1 MSDFRIYSIVIG
13 IALVL
18 IYALGSGIWTSSSPG
33 WYGTLERP
41 PWQPPDFV
49 FGLIWPYNF
58 IVLGIAAFQI
68 SASLSRNEVLI
79 WLTCFALSV
88 AAALSWA
95 YNFYVPHNLQLAAFS
110 LGITALLTLPVLL
123 LTFKAST
130 LLGFALMPYQIWVA
144 IATTLAWG
152 YYTRN

>member
-1 MSDFRIYSIVIG
+1 MEMRHWGSIIGLLLVIT
-13 IALVL
+13 
-18 IYALGSGIWTSSSPG
+18 YAIGSGIWTSSSPG
-33 WYGTLERP
+33 WYGNLNRP

-68 SASLSRNEVLI
+68 SASLSRNQILI

-88 AAALSWA
+88 AAALTWA
-95 YNFYVPHNLQLAAFS
+95 YNFYVPHNLQLAAIS
-110 LGITALLTLPVLL
+110 LGITTMLTIPVLV
-123 LTFKAST
+123 LTFRAST
-130 LLGFALMPYQIWVA
+130 LLGFALLPYQIWVA
-144 IATTLAWG
+144 IASTLAWG

>member
-1 MSDFRIYSIVIG
+1 MESWRTLAAVVG
-13 IALVL
+13 IALVS
-18 IYALGSGIWTSSSPG
+18 IYAIGAGFWVSSNSS
-33 WYGTLERP
+33 WYFSLNRP
-41 PWQPPDFV
+41 AWQPPDWI
-49 FGLIWPYNF
+49 FGIIWPYNF

-68 SASLSRNEVLI
+68 SASLSRNEVII

-130 LLGFALMPYQIWVA
+130 LLGFALLPYQIWVA

>member
-1 MSDFRIYSIVIG
+1 MDFRTVAAAIG
-13 IALVL
+13 ILLVI
-18 IYALGSGIWTSSSPG
+18 IYAFGSGIWTSSSPG
-33 WYGTLERP
+33 WYGTLNRP

-49 FGLIWPYNF
+49 FGIIWPYNF
-58 IVLGIAAFQI
+58 IVLGVASYRI
-68 SASLSRNEVLI
+68 SMALNRDETII

-88 AAALSWA
+88 VAALSWA

-110 LGITALLTLPVLL
+110 LGATTLLTLPMLFY
-123 LTFKAST
+123 TFRVSLA
-130 LLGFALMPYQIWVA
+130 LGFALLPYQIWVA

>member
-1 MSDFRIYSIVIG
+1 MEFRTVAAAIG
-13 IALVL
+13 IILVI
-18 IYALGSGIWTSSSPG
+18 IYAFGSGIWTSSSPG
-33 WYGTLERP
+33 WYGTLNRP

-58 IVLGIAAFQI
+58 IVLGIASYRI
-68 SASLSRNEVLI
+68 SMTLNRNEAII
-79 WLTCFALSV
+79 WLSCFALSV
-88 AAALSWA
+88 VAALSWA

-110 LGITALLTLPVLL
+110 LGATAVLTLPMLFY
-123 LTFKAST
+123 TFRVSLA
-130 LLGFALMPYQIWVA
+130 LGFALLPYQIWVA

>member
-1 MSDFRIYSIVIG
+1 MEFRTVAAAIG
-13 IALVL
+13 IILVI
-18 IYALGSGIWTSSSPG
+18 IYAFGSGIWTSSSPG
-33 WYGTLERP
+33 WYGTLNRP

-58 IVLGIAAFQI
+58 IVLGIASYRI
-68 SASLSRNEVLI
+68 SMTLNRNETII
-79 WLTCFALSV
+79 WLSSFALSV
-88 AAALSWA
+88 VAALSWA

-110 LGITALLTLPVLL
+110 LGATALLTLPMLFYTFRVS
-123 LTFKAST
+123 LT
-130 LLGFALMPYQIWVA
+130 LGFALLPYQIWVA

>member
-1 MSDFRIYSIVIG
+1 MEIRLWGSIIG
-13 IALVL
+13 LLLVF
-18 IYALGSGIWTSSSPG
+18 IYAIGSGIWTSSSPG
-33 WYGTLERP
+33 WYVTLNRP

-88 AAALSWA
+88 GAALSWA

-110 LGITALLTLPVLL
+110 LGATALLTLPLL
-123 LTFKAST
+123 FYAFRVSLFLGLA
-130 LLGFALMPYQIWVA
+130 LLPYQIWVG

-152 YYTRN
+152 YYARN

>member
-1 MSDFRIYSIVIG
+1 MEFKTGAAAIG
-13 IALVL
+13 IILVV

-33 WYGTLERP
+33 WYSSLNRP

-58 IVLGIAAFQI
+58 IILGIACVRV
-68 SASLSRNEVLI
+68 SYSLTRIEIII

-88 AAALSWA
+88 TAALSWA
-95 YNFYVPHNLQLAAFS
+95 YNFYVPHNLQFAALS
-110 LGITALLTLPVLL
+110 LGVTALLTIPMLL
-123 LTFKAST
+123 LTFRTSIA
-130 LLGFALMPYQIWVA
+130 LGFALLPYQIWVA

>member
-1 MSDFRIYSIVIG
+1 MEFKTVAAAIG
-13 IALVL
+13 IILVV
-18 IYALGSGIWTSSSPG
+18 IYAIGSGIWTSISPG
-33 WYGTLERP
+33 WYSSLNRP

-58 IVLGIAAFQI
+58 IILGIAAVRV
-68 SASLSRNEVLI
+68 SNSLTRNEVI
-79 WLTCFALSV
+79 VWLTCFALSV

-95 YNFYVPHNLQLAAFS
+95 YNFYVPHNLQLAALS
-110 LGITALLTLPVLL
+110 LGATALLTIPMLL
-123 LTFKAST
+123 LTFRTSIA
-130 LLGFALMPYQIWVA
+130 LGFALLPYQIWVA

>member
-1 MSDFRIYSIVIG
+1 MEIRLWGSVIG
-13 IALVL
+13 LLLV
-18 IYALGSGIWTSSSPG
+18 ITYAIGSGIWTSSSPG
-33 WYGTLERP
+33 WYGNLNRP

-68 SASLSRNEVLI
+68 SASLSRNQILI

-88 AAALSWA
+88 VAALTWA
-95 YNFYVPHNLQLAAFS
+95 YSFYVPHNLQLAAIS
-110 LGITALLTLPVLL
+110 LAITTIMTIPVLVL
-123 LTFKAST
+123 AFRAST
-130 LLGFALMPYQIWVA
+130 LFGFALLPYQIWLA

>member
-1 MSDFRIYSIVIG
+1 MEIRHWGSIIGLLLVIT
-13 IALVL
+13 
-18 IYALGSGIWTSSSPG
+18 YAVGSGIWTSSSPG
-33 WYGTLERP
+33 WYGNLNRP

-58 IVLGIAAFQI
+58 IALGVAAFQI
-68 SASLSRNEVLI
+68 SASLSRNQILI

-88 AAALSWA
+88 AAALTWA
-95 YNFYVPHNLQLAAFS
+95 YNFYVPHNLQLAAIS
-110 LGITALLTLPVLL
+110 LGITTMLTIPVLV
-123 LTFKAST
+123 LTFRAST
-130 LLGFALMPYQIWVA
+130 LLGFALLPYQVWVA

>member
-1 MSDFRIYSIVIG
+1 MEMRHWGSIIGLLLVIT
-13 IALVL
+13 
-18 IYALGSGIWTSSSPG
+18 YAIGSGIWTSSSPG
-33 WYGTLERP
+33 WYGNLNRP

-68 SASLSRNEVLI
+68 SASLSRNQILI
-79 WLTCFALSV
+79 WLSCFALSV
-88 AAALSWA
+88 AAALTWA
-95 YNFYVPHNLQLAAFS
+95 YNFYVPHNLQLAAIS
-110 LGITALLTLPVLL
+110 LGVTTILTIPVLV
-123 LTFKAST
+123 LTFRAST
-130 LLGFALMPYQIWVA
+130 LLGFALSPYQIWVA

>member
-1 MSDFRIYSIVIG
+1 MEMRHWGSIIGLLLVIT
-13 IALVL
+13 
-18 IYALGSGIWTSSSPG
+18 YAIGSGIWTSSSPG
-33 WYGTLERP
+33 WYGNLNRP

-68 SASLSRNEVLI
+68 SASLSRNQILI

-88 AAALSWA
+88 AAALTWA
-95 YNFYVPHNLQLAAFS
+95 YNFYVPHNLQLAAIS
-110 LGITALLTLPVLL
+110 LGITTMLTIPVLV
-123 LTFKAST
+123 LTFRAST
-130 LLGFALMPYQIWVA
+130 LLGFALLPYQIWVA

>member
-1 MSDFRIYSIVIG
+1 MEIRLWGSVIG
-13 IALVL
+13 LLLV
-18 IYALGSGIWTSSSPG
+18 ITYAIGSGIWTSSSPG
-33 WYGTLERP
+33 WYGNLNRP

-58 IVLGIAAFQI
+58 IVLGMAAFQI
-68 SASLSRNEVLI
+68 SASLSRNQILI

-88 AAALSWA
+88 VAALTWA
-95 YNFYVPHNLQLAAFS
+95 YSFYVPHNLQLAAIS
-110 LGITALLTLPVLL
+110 LAITTIMTIPVLVL
-123 LTFKAST
+123 AFRAST
-130 LLGFALMPYQIWVA
+130 LFGFALLPYQIWLA

>member
-1 MSDFRIYSIVIG
+1 MEIRLWGSIIG
-13 IALVL
+13 LLLVFS
-18 IYALGSGIWTSSSPG
+18 YAIGSGFWTSSSPG
-33 WYGTLERP
+33 WYETLNRP
-41 PWQPPDFV
+41 HWQPPDFV

-68 SASLSRNEVLI
+68 SASLSRNEVLV
-79 WLTCFALSV
+79 WLTFFALSV

-95 YNFYVPHNLQLAAFS
+95 YNFYVPHNLQFAAFS

-130 LLGFALMPYQIWVA
+130 LLGFALLPYQIWIT

>member
-1 MSDFRIYSIVIG
+1 MATAIG
-13 IALVL
+13 IILVV

-33 WYGTLERP
+33 WYSTLNRP

-58 IVLGIAAFQI
+58 IILGIAAVRVATTLNR
-68 SASLSRNEVLI
+68 SEVII
-79 WLTCFALSV
+79 WLSCFALSV
-88 AAALSWA
+88 MAALSWA

-110 LGITALLTLPVLL
+110 LGATALLTLPMLFYAFRTSV
-123 LTFKAST
+123 A
-130 LLGFALMPYQIWVA
+130 LGFAVLPYQIWVV

>member
-1 MSDFRIYSIVIG
+1 MEFRTVAAAIG
-13 IALVL
+13 IILVI
-18 IYALGSGIWTSSSPG
+18 IYAFGSGIWTSSSPG
-33 WYGTLERP
+33 WYGTLNRP

-58 IVLGIAAFQI
+58 IVLGIAAYQI
-68 SASLSRNEVLI
+68 SITLNRNETII
-79 WLTCFALSV
+79 WLSSFALSV
-88 AAALSWA
+88 VAALSWA

-110 LGITALLTLPVLL
+110 LGATALLTLPMLFY
-123 LTFKAST
+123 TFRVSLA
-130 LLGFALMPYQIWVA
+130 LGFALLPYQIWVA

>member
-1 MSDFRIYSIVIG
+1 MEFKTVAAAIG
-13 IALVL
+13 IILVV
-18 IYALGSGIWTSSSPG
+18 IYAIGSGIWTSISPG
-33 WYGTLERP
+33 WYSSLNRP

-58 IVLGIAAFQI
+58 LILGIAAVRV
-68 SASLSRNEVLI
+68 SNSLTRNEVI
-79 WLTCFALSV
+79 VWLTCFALSV

-95 YNFYVPHNLQLAAFS
+95 YNFYVPHNLQLAALS
-110 LGITALLTLPVLL
+110 LGATALLTIPMLL
-123 LTFKAST
+123 LTFRTSIA
-130 LLGFALMPYQIWVA
+130 LGFALLPYQIWVA

>member
-1 MSDFRIYSIVIG
+1 MEFRTVAAAVGIILVI
-13 IALVL
+13 
-18 IYALGSGIWTSSSPG
+18 IYAFGSGIWTSSSPS
-33 WYGTLERP
+33 WYGTLNRP

-58 IVLGIAAFQI
+58 IVLGIAAYQI
-68 SASLSRNEVLI
+68 SMTLNRNETII
-79 WLTCFALSV
+79 WLSSFTLSV
-88 AAALSWA
+88 IAALSWA

-110 LGITALLTLPVLL
+110 LGTTALLTLPMLFY
-123 LTFKAST
+123 TFRTSLA
-130 LLGFALMPYQIWVA
+130 LGFALLPYQIWVA

>member
-1 MSDFRIYSIVIG
+1 MEMRHWGSIIG
-13 IALVL
+13 LVL
-18 IYALGSGIWTSSSPG
+18 VITYAIGSGIWTSSSPG
-33 WYGTLERP
+33 WYGNLNRP

-68 SASLSRNEVLI
+68 SASLSRNQILI

-88 AAALSWA
+88 AAALTWA
-95 YNFYVPHNLQLAAFS
+95 YNFYVPHNLQLAAIS
-110 LGITALLTLPVLL
+110 LGITTMLTIPVLV
-123 LTFKAST
+123 LTFRAST
-130 LLGFALMPYQIWVA
+130 LLGFALLPYQIWVA

>member
-1 MSDFRIYSIVIG
+1 MEIRHWGSIIGLLLVIT
-13 IALVL
+13 
-18 IYALGSGIWTSSSPG
+18 YAVGSGIWTSSSPG
-33 WYGTLERP
+33 WYGNLNRP

-58 IVLGIAAFQI
+58 IVLGVAAFQI
-68 SASLSRNEVLI
+68 SASLSRNQILI

-88 AAALSWA
+88 AAALTWA
-95 YNFYVPHNLQLAAFS
+95 YNFYVPHNLQLAAIS
-110 LGITALLTLPVLL
+110 LGITTMLTIPVLV
-123 LTFKAST
+123 LTFRAST
-130 LLGFALMPYQIWVA
+130 LLGFALLPYQVWVA